1 VTTELGRGPDLTLAR
16 MHLRLGSYALARAEL
31 EAMAGQE
38 ALDDD
43 GLDDLVEARWRT
55 GDLVGAGEAAALVLE
70 RGRSPVLALV
80 VAAEAAAA
88 RGRPSEARRLAAR
101 ALEAAGGS
109 IDETF
114 AGMPRAA
121 IWPADPAAPPPA
133 PTTLFQAV
141 EPGTSGAAA
150 GPIGAGATG
159 GAAAAGGPGT
169 EPADGAEAGTGSL
182 RLWDMPGEPLPG
194 EAGLPTA
201 ELEFASGREALEVG
215 DVQRAATH
223 LGLVLRLAPSMAPT
237 VLDLVADRS
246 EPPLALVRGDAYRLV
261 GREFEARQAFADAA
275 REPDPFGWIG
285 GARVPAEDAGDGVG
299 DDTRPPATDGPDE
312 PGGPDEADEPAGAA
326 GPEPYDPPST
336 DGAPGSHPE
345 GDPA

>member
-1 VTTELGRGPDLTLAR
+1 MMSELQRGPDLTLAR

-55 GDLVGAGEAAALVLE
+55 GDLTGAGEAAALVLD

-88 RGRPSEARRLAAR
+88 RGRPSEARRMAAR
-101 ALEAAGGS
+101 ALEAAGGA

-133 PTTLFQAV
+133 ATTLFHAA
-141 EPGTSGAAA
+141 EPSAPPVPAS
-150 GPIGAGATG
+150 GAGAALAGDGVATAG
-159 GAAAAGGPGT
+159 SGA
-169 EPADGAEAGTGSL
+169 L

-194 EAGLPTA
+194 ESGLPTA
-201 ELEFASGREALEVG
+201 ELELESGREALEAS

-223 LGLVLRLAPSMAPT
+223 LGLVLRLAPSLAPA
-237 VLDLVADRS
+237 VLDLIADRS

-261 GREFEARQAFADAA
+261 GQEYEARRAFAEAA

-285 GARVPAEDAGDGVG
+285 GSRVP
-299 DDTRPPATDGPDE
+299 TPRPDE
-312 PGGPDEADEPAGAA
+312 TDAAGGTSPETGTSPANGTTSEDGTTRETDTATEALGPTDTSPPDEA
-326 GPEPYDPPST
+326 
-336 DGAPGSHPE
+336 HPE

>member
-1 VTTELGRGPDLTLAR
+1 MMSELQRGPDLTLAR

-55 GDLVGAGEAAALVLE
+55 GDLTGAGEAAALVLE

-101 ALEAAGGS
+101 ALESAGS
-109 IDETF
+109 AIDETF
-114 AGMPRAA
+114 AGMPRAS

-133 PTTLFQAV
+133 PTTMFHAV
-141 EPGTSGAAA
+141 EPSAPAIPA
-150 GPIGAGATG
+150 SGAGATV
-159 GAAAAGGPGT
+159 A
-169 EPADGAEAGTGSL
+169 ADGSAPPGSGAL

-194 EAGLPTA
+194 ESGLPTA
-201 ELEFASGREALEVG
+201 ELELESGREALEGG

-223 LGLVLRLAPSMAPT
+223 LGLVLRLAPSLAPA
-237 VLDLVADRS
+237 VLDLIAERT

-261 GREFEARQAFADAA
+261 GQEFEARRAFAEAA

-285 GARVPAEDAGDGVG
+285 GSRDPTEASPTPEGSSGAGPSPDAGPSPESSES
-299 DDTRPPATDGPDE
+299 TE
-312 PGGPDEADEPAGAA
+312 P
-326 GPEPYDPPST
+326 
-336 DGAPGSHPE
+336 HRE